1 MGVISIDLK
10 KKIKSFGIIFLIG
23 LIVGVILGMA
33 DTANI
38 ISPEVSVIISMVLIV
53 LLFVLIVLF
62 GDFSVGVHAAAV
74 FLVGLGLGVIAAD
87 YIIMV
92 SSSLLFHAIV
102 SIYGM

>member
-1 MGVISIDLK
+1 MDLK

-53 LLFVLIVLF
+53 LLFVLTVLF
-62 GDFSVGVHAAAV
+62 GDFGVGVHAAAV
-74 FLVGLGLGVIAAD
+74 FLAGLGLGVIAAD

-92 SSSLLFHAIV
+92 SISFLFHAIV